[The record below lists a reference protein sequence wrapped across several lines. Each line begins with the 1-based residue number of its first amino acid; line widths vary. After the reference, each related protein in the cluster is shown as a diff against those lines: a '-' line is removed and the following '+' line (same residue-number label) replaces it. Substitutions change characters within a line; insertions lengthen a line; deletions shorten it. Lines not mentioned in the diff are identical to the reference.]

1 MKKIRIGKD
10 IAISWHILTK
20 GEAVSLE
27 GRDLTLHLIDPLN
40 RKMQIPFTV
49 EDVLL
54 EAKISGTTQK
64 FLGKYSLTLWE
75 NYGKPGQTAVDAC
88 NAFELVKTT
97 CMEGGADEG
106 LDTETVDLGTSSIEI
121 ITAGGEVGTN
131 DYNNLQNKPS
141 INNVELDGN
150 KTLDELG
157 IQPKGEYLTQE
168 QVSEQLEGFAT
179 KDDIPDVSG
188 FATKEEIPDVS
199 GLATKKELQ
208 EKEDKVSVES
218 VQENTKELQPN
229 RYYEF
234 GEMTELTITLAA
246 EEEGKLSEYMF
257 EFQSGDTPTT
267 LNLPESVKYIGDSTI
282 EANKTYQVSIV
293 NNLAV
298 IGGV

>member
-10 IAISWHILTK
+10 ISIAWRILTN

-27 GRDLTLHLIDPLN
+27 GRDLTLHLVDPLN

-54 EAKISGTTQK
+54 EAKVSGTTQK

-106 LDTETVDLGTSSIEI
+106 LDTEVVDLSTSNIEI
-121 ITAGGEVGTN
+121 ITASGEVGTN

-157 IQPKGEYLTQE
+157 IQPKGEYLTE
-168 QVSEQLEGFAT
+168 IPSEYVTDSELTEQLEGYAT
-179 KDDIPDVSG
+179 KEDIPDVSG

-199 GLATKKELQ
+199 GL
-208 EKEDKVSVES
+208 VEEAPKDGNNYVRNNGQCS
-218 VQENTKELQPN
+218 QLVEVPES
-229 RYYEF
+229 
-234 GEMTELTITLAA
+234 GAIAVDTELSDSSVNPVQNRAIAGKITEL
-246 EEEGKLSEYMF
+246 EGKIND
-257 EFQSGDTPTT
+257 SG
-267 LNLPESVKYIGDSTI
+267 NAQDS
-282 EANKTYQVSIV
+282 YQGR
-293 NNLAV
+293 ARA
-298 IGGV
+298 